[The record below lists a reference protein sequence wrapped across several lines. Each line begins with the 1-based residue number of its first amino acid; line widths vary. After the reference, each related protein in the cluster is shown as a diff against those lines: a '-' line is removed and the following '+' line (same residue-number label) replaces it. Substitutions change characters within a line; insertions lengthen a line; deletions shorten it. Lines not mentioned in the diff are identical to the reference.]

1 MANYHWT
8 NFNGLRDR
16 VRLYFGVG
24 KSLHT
29 GERTVLLYFFMI
41 NVMIS
46 RLNDDDSVLYIVSVN
61 RHNDIKP
68 NKGFVIFV
76 LIFFLLPVKDFSL
89 EIPEFE

>member
-1 MANYHWT
+1 M
-8 NFNGLRDR
+8 R
-16 VRLYFGVG
+16 

-46 RLNDDDSVLYIVSVN
+46 CLNDNDSALYSVSRN
-61 RHNDIKP
+61 NDIKT

-76 LIFFLLPVKDFSL
+76 LIYFLLPVKDFSL